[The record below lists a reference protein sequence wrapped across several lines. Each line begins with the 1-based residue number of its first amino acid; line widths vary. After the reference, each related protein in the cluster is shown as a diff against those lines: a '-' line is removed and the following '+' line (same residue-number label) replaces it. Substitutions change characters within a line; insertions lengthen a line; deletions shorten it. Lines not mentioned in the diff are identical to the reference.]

1 MTRKHI
7 LAALVTAAALT
18 VAAPAFAVDE
28 YNVSNGITLTGNP
41 LGMHG
46 FDPVSM
52 FKSEAPGLGDAV
64 HTSAHNGIDYYFA
77 TAATKEQFDANPEAF
92 LPQFGGFCAFGT
104 AMGYKFDGDP
114 HVWKIVDDKLYL
126 NLSKAVSKRWNEDVP
141 GYIKTANEKWQTI
154 ADKAPS
160 DLQ

>member
-28 YNVSNGITLTGNP
+28 YNVSNGVTLTGNP

-64 HTSAHNGIDYYFA
+64 HTSAHEGVDYYFA
-77 TAATKEQFDANPEAF
+77 NAETKEQFDANPEAF
-92 LPQFGGFCAFGT
+92 LPQFGGFCAFGIYV
-104 AMGYKFDGDP
+104 GKKLDGD
-114 HVWKIVDDKLYL
+114 VRFADIVDGKLYL
-126 NLSKAVSKRWNEDVP
+126 FVNAAIFKKYLENKDDVIA
-141 GYIKTANEKWQTI
+141 GAFEKWPAIRST
-154 ADKAPS
+154 AVGS
-160 DLQ
+160 L